1 MSVRCGFP
9 HEVYM
14 ENGYQ
19 THSFFIPPL
28 SLPSPNPGGEGMFRV
43 EAVKVGIKTN
53 HQTDALNFAHSP
65 LDGEM
70 KRSYHD
76 NGTAIPTPQLT
87 GSVYLWLMRSSVQ

>member
-1 MSVRCGFP
+1 
-9 HEVYM
+9 
-14 ENGYQ
+14 
-19 THSFFIPPL
+19 
-28 SLPSPNPGGEGMFRV
+28 MFRV

-65 LDGEM
+65 LDGKM

-87 GSVYLWLMRSSVQ
+87 GSIYLWLMRSSVQQEATEMGANEPVVSECWQKRSEEAVLFLKQEPKRR